1 MCCSVKAS
9 FSASSP
15 CTSTS
20 TTLVSRASST
30 PTDPMLGEALVSD
43 LDSCSSGMVER
54 PLASLTNLN
63 WFSSGLMGG
72 VIEDPVTGGVS
83 ISGGLDGQWLV
94 VGGLMEGPVAGG
106 VSSGLDGQWLV
117 VGGLIEDPVAG
128 GVSSGLDGQWLV
140 VSGVLEAVEKLV

>member
-1 MCCSVKAS
+1 MTVIAVAASLLSSVPASLFSMCCSVKAS
-9 FSASSP
+9 FAFSMCCSVKASFGASSP

-63 WFSSGLMGG
+63 
-72 VIEDPVTGGVS
+72 
-83 ISGGLDGQWLV
+83 
-94 VGGLMEGPVAGG
+94 
-106 VSSGLDGQWLV
+106 
-117 VGGLIEDPVAG
+117 
-128 GVSSGLDGQWLV
+128 
-140 VSGVLEAVEKLV
+140 